1 METLEARS
9 RYRGCLL
16 GGAVGD
22 ALGAPV
28 EFQSWADIREEF
40 GPAGIRD
47 FVRAYGRLG
56 AITDDTQMTLFT
68 ADGLLR
74 ARVQVLDRGGANPV
88 ALVCRGYLDWLVT
101 QGERVEAGT
110 GGRRSAGLLS
120 SCDALSARRAP
131 GTTCLKA
138 LIAMDAPTDAPADND
153 SKGCG
158 GVMRVAPC
166 GLLGAET
173 DPEAV
178 FELARACAAL
188 THGHPTGSLAAGA
201 FAVLVSVV
209 AQGRPLREG
218 IEAARAL
225 LVRRPDHQETLAAL
239 DAAVA
244 LAERRVTVT
253 PGPAAVES
261 LGGAWIAEEAL
272 AIAVYAALVA
282 ESFEQ
287 GVVLA
292 VNHGG
297 DSDSTGSMAGNLL
310 GAMHGV
316 EGIPARWLEKLELR
330 EVITQVVDDLLTA
343 PGWNP
348 HVPGFVNVRKRWPGV
363 E

>member
-1 METLEARS
+1 MATLEARS

-28 EFQSWADIREEF
+28 EFQPWTDIRVEF

-47 FVRAYGRLG
+47 FVPAYGRLG

-68 ADGLLR
+68 AAGLLR
-74 ARVQVLDRGGANPV
+74 ARVRYLDQGSANPV
-88 ALVCRGYLDWLVT
+88 ASVGRAYLDWLVT
-101 QGERVEAGT
+101 QGERVAT
-110 GGRRSAGLLS
+110 GKSGRESLGLLLRA
-120 SCDALSARRAP
+120 DALYAQRAP
-131 GTTCLKA
+131 GITCLKA
-138 LIAMDAPTDAPADND
+138 LIAMDHPSDAPAAND

-166 GLLGAET
+166 GMLGAEM
-173 DPEAV
+173 DAASV
-178 FELARACAAL
+178 FELARACGAL
-188 THGHPTGSLAAGA
+188 THGHPTGSLAAGG
-201 FAVLVSVV
+201 FAVLIHEVL
-209 AQGRPLREG
+209 QGRVLP
-218 IEAARAL
+218 EAIAVARAL
-225 LVRRPDHQETLAAL
+225 LVERPDHEETLAAL
-239 DAAVA
+239 DAAVT
-244 LAERRVTVT
+244 LAAQRATVT

-282 ESFEQ
+282 ENFEH

-310 GAMHGV
+310 GAIHGV
-316 EGIPARWLEKLELR
+316 EANPVRWLKDLELR
-330 EVITQVVDDLLTA
+330 EVITQVADDLLTA

-348 HVPGFVNVRKRWPGV
+348 EVPGFVNVRKRWPGSG
-363 E
+363 